1 MINQL
6 TDFTKDGQK
15 ITLNYENGPM
25 ILTVLTPEIM
35 RFFQDRGNAS
45 NSYAIEGDK
54 EIKTDFTVKNKGDHI
69 EIATAKL
76 IVKAYDDEKID
87 VFDEQGNPLVVD
99 YRGKRTPIDRQMD
112 EEHLKLAES
121 EGHDVD
127 KLLGKH
133 DADYYEVVKSLA
145 DDEEFYGLGDKTG
158 YLNKRHYAYDNWNT
172 DNPDPQVESFTRLY
186 KSIPI
191 LLGLKNG
198 HPYGIFFDNTYR
210 NHIDLGK
217 ESNNY
222 YYYSAD
228 NGNLDY
234 YVIGGASLKA
244 VVTNYTYLTGRVPMP
259 QKWTLGYQQSRW
271 GYSVSQKQ
279 VEKIAENLR
288 KYDLP
293 CDVLHLDIDYMK
305 GYRVFTWRKDTYE
318 APEEFIKKMRKLG
331 FRIITIIDPGVKKDD
346 ADYKIYQEGIEKGY
360 FVKATDGTVYVNE
373 VWPGDA
379 VFPDFGRQKVRQ
391 WWAKNCKY
399 LVDLGVSGIWDD
411 MNEPASFRG
420 EIPGDVVFHN
430 EEEASTHNKM
440 HNVYGHNMAKA
451 TYEGLKKYSGK
462 RPFVIT
468 RAAYAGTQ
476 KFSTVWTGDN
486 QSLWPHVQMMIPQL
500 CNLGLSGF
508 SFAGTDIGG
517 FGADTTPELLT
528 RWIEGALFSPLYRN
542 HAALGT
548 RSQEPWVFGESTLSI
563 YRKYLKLRYRFIPYL
578 YDEFYREGKTGLP
591 VMRPLVLNYE
601 NDPHVYNMNDEYMVG
616 EDILTAPV
624 VQEGQTKRAVY
635 LPEGEWIDF
644 WNGVEYAGRN
654 TILVDAPIDKLP
666 LFIKKN
672 TILPWGKEVSHISDE
687 PDESMTFRVFGK
699 KGKYVH
705 YQDNGTDFKYQKG
718 EYNLYKVKVNKDG
731 SVKVKLEKHG
741 FGPVYRRIT
750 VQLPNKK
757 IEFKYKN
764 GEYVRKQM
772 R

>member
-25 ILTVLTPEIM
+25 ILTVLTPEIV

-578 YDEFYREGKTGLP
+578 YDEFYRETQTGLP

-601 NDPHVYNMNDEYMVG
+601 NDPHVYNLNDEYMVG

-624 VQEGQTKRAVY
+624 VQQGQTKRAVY
-635 LPEGEWIDF
+635 LPKGEWIDF
-644 WNGVEYAGRN
+644 WNSVEYSGGN

-666 LFIKKN
+666 LFIKKD
-672 TILPWGKEVSHISDE
+672 TILPWGKEVDHISDE
-687 PDESMTFRVFGK
+687 PDKDMTFRVFGNG
-699 KGKYVH
+699 GKYRH
-705 YQDNGTDFKYQKG
+705 YQDNGVDFEYQKG
-718 EYNLYKVKVNKDG
+718 EYNLYKVEVNKDG

-764 GEYVRKQM
+764 GEYVRK
-772 R
+772 

>member
-158 YLNKRHYAYDNWNT
+158 YLNKRNYAYDNWNT

-360 FVKATDGTVYVNE
+360 FVKAPDGTVYVNE

-578 YDEFYREGKTGLP
+578 YDEFYRETQTGLP

-601 NDPHVYNMNDEYMVG
+601 NDPHVYNLNDEYMVG

-624 VQEGQTKRAVY
+624 VQQGQTKRAVY
-635 LPEGEWIDF
+635 LPKGEWIDF

-764 GEYVRKQM
+764 GEYVRK
-772 R
+772 

>member
-548 RSQEPWVFGESTLSI
+548 RSQEPWVFGEPTLSI

-578 YDEFYREGKTGLP
+578 YDEFYRETQTGLP

-601 NDPHVYNMNDEYMVG
+601 NDPHVYNLNDEYMVG

-624 VQEGQTKRAVY
+624 VQQGQTKRAVY
-635 LPEGEWIDF
+635 LPKGEWIDF
-644 WNGVEYAGRN
+644 WNGVEYSGGN

-666 LFIKKN
+666 LFIKKD
-672 TILPWGKEVSHISDE
+672 TILPWGKEVDHISDE
-687 PDESMTFRVFGK
+687 PDESMTFRLFGK

-718 EYNLYKVKVNKDG
+718 EYNLYKVELNKDG

-741 FGPVYRRIT
+741 FGPVYCRIT

-764 GEYVRKQM
+764 GEYVRK
-772 R
+772 

>member
-217 ESNNY
+217 ESNDY
-222 YYYSAD
+222 YYYSAVD
-228 NGNLDY
+228 GNIDY
-234 YVIGGASLKA
+234 YIIGGDSLKE
-244 VVTNYTYLTGRVPMP
+244 VITNYTYLTGRVPMP

-293 CDVLHLDIDYMK
+293 CDVLHLDIDYMR
-305 GYRVFTWRKDTYE
+305 GYRVFTWRKDNYE
-318 APEEFIKKMRKLG
+318 SPEKFVAKMRKLG

-346 ADYKIYQEGIEKGY
+346 DYKIYK
-360 FVKATDGTVYVNE
+360 D
-373 VWPGDA
+373 
-379 VFPDFGRQKVRQ
+379 
-391 WWAKNCKY
+391 C
-399 LVDLGVSGIWDD
+399 
-411 MNEPASFRG
+411 
-420 EIPGDVVFHN
+420 
-430 EEEASTHNKM
+430 
-440 HNVYGHNMAKA
+440 
-451 TYEGLKKYSGK
+451 
-462 RPFVIT
+462 
-468 RAAYAGTQ
+468 
-476 KFSTVWTGDN
+476 
-486 QSLWPHVQMMIPQL
+486 
-500 CNLGLSGF
+500 
-508 SFAGTDIGG
+508 
-517 FGADTTPELLT
+517 LLYT
-528 RWIEGALFSPLYRN
+528 S
-542 HAALGT
+542 
-548 RSQEPWVFGESTLSI
+548 
-563 YRKYLKLRYRFIPYL
+563 
-578 YDEFYREGKTGLP
+578 
-591 VMRPLVLNYE
+591 
-601 NDPHVYNMNDEYMVG
+601 
-616 EDILTAPV
+616 
-624 VQEGQTKRAVY
+624 
-635 LPEGEWIDF
+635 
-644 WNGVEYAGRN
+644 
-654 TILVDAPIDKLP
+654 
-666 LFIKKN
+666 
-672 TILPWGKEVSHISDE
+672 
-687 PDESMTFRVFGK
+687 
-699 KGKYVH
+699 
-705 YQDNGTDFKYQKG
+705 
-718 EYNLYKVKVNKDG
+718 
-731 SVKVKLEKHG
+731 
-741 FGPVYRRIT
+741 
-750 VQLPNKK
+750 
-757 IEFKYKN
+757 
-764 GEYVRKQM
+764 
-772 R
+772 

>member
-133 DADYYEVVKSLA
+133 DGDYYEVVKSLA

-578 YDEFYREGKTGLP
+578 YDEFYRETQTGLP

-764 GEYVRKQM
+764 GEYVRK
-772 R
+772 

>member
-360 FVKATDGTVYVNE
+360 FVKAADGTVYVNE

-420 EIPGDVVFHN
+420 EIPGDTVFHN
-430 EEEASTHNKM
+430 EDEATTHDKM

-548 RSQEPWVFGESTLSI
+548 RSQEPWVFGETTLSI

-578 YDEFYREGKTGLP
+578 YDEFYRETQTGLP

-764 GEYVRKQM
+764 GEYVRK
-772 R
+772 

>member
-133 DADYYEVVKSLA
+133 DGDYYEVVKSLA

-764 GEYVRKQM
+764 GEYVRK
-772 R
+772 

>member
-15 ITLNYENGPM
+15 ITLNYENGPI
-25 ILTVLTPEIM
+25 ILTVLTPEIV

-133 DADYYEVVKSLA
+133 DGDYYEVVKSLA

-360 FVKATDGTVYVNE
+360 FVKAADGTVYVNE

-379 VFPDFGRQKVRQ
+379 VFPDFGLQKVRQ

-548 RSQEPWVFGESTLSI
+548 RSQEPWVFGEPTLSI

-578 YDEFYREGKTGLP
+578 YDEFYRETQTGLP

-601 NDPHVYNMNDEYMVG
+601 NDPHVYNLNDEYMVG

-624 VQEGQTKRAVY
+624 VQQGQTKRAVY
-635 LPEGEWIDF
+635 LPKGEWIDF
-644 WNGVEYAGRN
+644 WNGVEYSGGN

-666 LFIKKN
+666 LFIKKD
-672 TILPWGKEVSHISDE
+672 TILPWGKEVDHISDE
-687 PDESMTFRVFGK
+687 PDKDMTFRVFGNG
-699 KGKYVH
+699 GKYRH
-705 YQDNGTDFKYQKG
+705 YQDNGVDFEYQKG
-718 EYNLYKVKVNKDG
+718 EYNLYKVEVNKDG

-741 FGPVYRRIT
+741 FGPVYCRIT

-764 GEYVRKQM
+764 GEYVRK
-772 R
+772 

>member
-391 WWAKNCKY
+391 WWVKNCKY

-548 RSQEPWVFGESTLSI
+548 RSQEPWVFGEPTLSI

-578 YDEFYREGKTGLP
+578 YDEFYRETQTGLP

-601 NDPHVYNMNDEYMVG
+601 NDPHVYNLNDEYMVG

-624 VQEGQTKRAVY
+624 VQQGQTKRAVY
-635 LPEGEWIDF
+635 LPKGEWIDF
-644 WNGVEYAGRN
+644 WNGVEYSGGN

-666 LFIKKN
+666 LFIKKD
-672 TILPWGKEVSHISDE
+672 TILPWGKEVDHISDE
-687 PDESMTFRVFGK
+687 PDESMTFRLFGK

-718 EYNLYKVKVNKDG
+718 EYNLYKVEVNKDG

-741 FGPVYRRIT
+741 FGPVYCRIT

-764 GEYVRKQM
+764 GEYVRK
-772 R
+772 

>member
-1 MINQL
+1 MVNKLINFIQ
-6 TDFTKDGQK
+6 DGQK
-15 ITLNYENGPM
+15 LTVNYDNKPL
-25 ILTVLTPEIM
+25 ILTVITPEIV
-35 RFFQDRGNAS
+35 RVFQDRGNAS
-45 NSYAIEGDK
+45 NSYAIDGDK
-54 EIKTDFTVKNKGDHI
+54 SIKTDFKVKEKDGHV
-69 EIATAKL
+69 ELSTAKL
-76 IVKAYDDEKID
+76 TVKIYDDEKID
-87 VFDEQGNPLVVD
+87 VYDEKGNPLILD
-99 YRGKRTPIDRQMD
+99 YRKKRTPIDRQMD

-121 EGHDVD
+121 EGHDV
-127 KLLGKH
+127 KNLLGAH
-133 DADYYEVVKSLA
+133 DKDYYEIVKSLA
-145 DDEEFYGLGDKTG
+145 DDEQFYGLGDKTG
-158 YLNKRHYAYDNWNT
+158 FINKRHYAYDNWNT

-191 LLGLKNG
+191 LLGLKNK

-217 ESNNY
+217 ESNDY
-222 YYYSAD
+222 YYYSAVD
-228 NGNLDY
+228 GNIDY
-234 YVIGGASLKA
+234 YIIGGDSLKE
-244 VVTNYTYLTGRVPMP
+244 VITNYTYLTGRVPMP

-293 CDVLHLDIDYMK
+293 CDVIHLDIDYMN

-318 APEEFIKKMRKLG
+318 KPADFVKKMRKLG
-331 FRIITIIDPGVKKDD
+331 FRIITIIDPGVKKDNH
-346 ADYKIYQEGIEKGY
+346 DYKIYQEGIEKGY
-360 FVKATDGTVYVNE
+360 FVKAPDGTVYVNQ
-373 VWPGDA
+373 VWPGDS
-379 VFPDFGRQKVRQ
+379 VFPDFGRKEVRK
-391 WWAKNCKY
+391 WWARNCKY

-411 MNEPASFRG
+411 MNEPASFKG
-420 EIPGDVVFHN
+420 EIPDNIVFHN
-430 EEEASTHNKM
+430 EEEASTHKKM

-486 QSLWPHVQMMIPQL
+486 QSLWTHVQMMIPQL
-500 CNLGLSGF
+500 CNLGMSGF

-548 RSQEPWVFGESTLSI
+548 RSQEPWVFGEPTLSI

-578 YDEFYREGKTGLP
+578 YDEFYRETKTGLP
-591 VMRPLVLNYE
+591 IMRPLVLNYE
-601 NDPHVYNMNDEYMVG
+601 NDPQVYNLNDEYMVG
-616 EDILTAPV
+616 EDILAAPV

-635 LPEGEWIDF
+635 LPKGKWIDF
-644 WNGVEYAGRN
+644 WNGVEHAGKT

-687 PDESMTFRVFGK
+687 PDESMTFRLFGK
-699 KGKYVH
+699 RGKYVH

-718 EYNLYKVKVNKDG
+718 EYNLYEVEVNKDG

-757 IEFKYKN
+757 VVFKYKN
-764 GEYVRKQM
+764 GKYVIK
-772 R
+772 

>member
-360 FVKATDGTVYVNE
+360 FVKAPDGTVYVNE

-578 YDEFYREGKTGLP
+578 YDEFYRETQTGLP

-601 NDPHVYNMNDEYMVG
+601 NDPHVYNLNDEYMVG

-624 VQEGQTKRAVY
+624 VQQGQTKRAVY
-635 LPEGEWIDF
+635 LPKGEWIDF
-644 WNGVEYAGRN
+644 WNGVEYSGGN

-666 LFIKKN
+666 LFIKKD
-672 TILPWGKEVSHISDE
+672 TILPWGKEVDHISDE
-687 PDESMTFRVFGK
+687 PDKDMTFRVFGNG
-699 KGKYVH
+699 GKYRH
-705 YQDNGTDFKYQKG
+705 YQDNGVDFEYQKG
-718 EYNLYKVKVNKDG
+718 EYNLYDIEVDHDQVT
-731 SVKVKLEKHG
+731 VKLAHHG
-741 FGPVYRRIT
+741 YAHEYQRII
-750 VQLPNKK
+750 VELADRKVVFNYC
-757 IEFKYKN
+757 E
-764 GEYVRKQM
+764 GEYTEA
-772 R
+772 

>member
-360 FVKATDGTVYVNE
+360 FVKAADGTVYVNE

-578 YDEFYREGKTGLP
+578 YDEFYRETQTGLP

-601 NDPHVYNMNDEYMVG
+601 NDPHVYNLNDEYMVG

-624 VQEGQTKRAVY
+624 VQQGQTKRAVY
-635 LPEGEWIDF
+635 LPKGEWIDF
-644 WNGVEYAGRN
+644 WNGVEYSGGN

-666 LFIKKN
+666 LFIKKD
-672 TILPWGKEVSHISDE
+672 TILPWGKEVDHISDE
-687 PDESMTFRVFGK
+687 PDKDMTFRVFGNG
-699 KGKYVH
+699 GKYRH
-705 YQDNGTDFKYQKG
+705 YQDNGVDFEYQKG
-718 EYNLYKVKVNKDG
+718 EYNLYKVEVNKDG

-741 FGPVYRRIT
+741 FGPVYCRIT

-772 R
+772 

>member
-360 FVKATDGTVYVNE
+360 FVKAPDGTVYVNE

-379 VFPDFGRQKVRQ
+379 VFPDFGREEVRQ

-399 LVDLGVSGIWDD
+399 LVDLGVAGIWDD

-486 QSLWPHVQMMIPQL
+486 QSLWSHVQMMIPQL

-635 LPEGEWIDF
+635 LPKGKWIDF
-644 WNGVEYAGRN
+644 WNGVEHAGKT
-654 TILVDAPIDKLP
+654 TILVDAPIGKLP

-672 TILPWGKEVSHISDE
+672 TILPWGKEVSHISGE
-687 PDESMTFRVFGK
+687 PDESMTFRLFGK

-718 EYNLYKVKVNKDG
+718 EYNLYKVEVNKDG

-741 FGPVYRRIT
+741 FGPVYCRIT

-764 GEYVRKQM
+764 GEYVRK
-772 R
+772 

>member
-1 MINQL
+1 MANKLKNFIQ
-6 TDFTKDGQK
+6 DGQK
-15 ITLNYENGPM
+15 VTLNYEDGE
-25 ILTVLTPEIM
+25 LELRVLTPEIV
-35 RFFQDRGNAS
+35 RVFENRGNAS
-45 NSYAIEGDK
+45 NSYAIAGDK
-54 EIKTDFTVKNKGDHI
+54 EIKTDFRIEEKDDHAELSTEKLLVKI
-69 EIATAKL
+69 
-76 IVKAYDDEKID
+76 YDDKKID
-87 VFDEQGNPLVVD
+87 VYDEKDHPLIID
-99 YRGKRTPIDRQMD
+99 YRGERTPIDRQMD
-112 EEHLKLAES
+112 EEHKKLAES
-121 EGHDVD
+121 EGHEVAGSKKED
-127 KLLGKH
+127 KN
-133 DADYYEVVKSLA
+133 YYEIVKKLA
-145 DDEEFYGLGDKTG
+145 SDEQFYGLGDKTG
-158 YLNKRHYAYDNWNT
+158 FLNKRHYAYNNWNT
-172 DNPDPQVESFTRLY
+172 DDPAPQVESFLSLY
-186 KSIPI
+186 KSVPI
-191 LLGLKNG
+191 LLGLKDG

-217 ESNNY
+217 ESNDY
-222 YYYSAD
+222 YYYSAVD
-228 NGNLDY
+228 GNIDY
-234 YVIGGASLKA
+234 YIIGGDSLKE
-244 VVTNYTYLTGRVPMP
+244 VITNYTYLTGRVPMP

-279 VEKIAENLR
+279 VEKIVENLR

-293 CDVLHLDIDYMK
+293 CDVLHLDIDYMR

-318 APEEFIKKMRKLG
+318 SPDKFIKKMRKLG

-346 ADYKIYQEGIEKGY
+346 DYKIYKEGLEKGY
-360 FVKATDGTVYVNE
+360 FVKAPDGTVYVNE

-379 VFPDFGRQKVRQ
+379 VFPDFGRKEVRK
-391 WWAKNCKY
+391 WWARNCKY

-420 EIPGDVVFHN
+420 EIPQDIVFHN
-430 EEEASTHNKM
+430 EEQASTHKKM

-486 QSLWPHVQMMIPQL
+486 QSLWTHVQMMIPQL
-500 CNLGLSGF
+500 CNLGMSGF

-548 RSQEPWVFGESTLSI
+548 RSQEPWVFGEPTLSI

-578 YDEFYREGKTGLP
+578 YDEFYRETKTGLP
-591 VMRPLVLNYE
+591 IMRPLVLNYE
-601 NDPHVYNMNDEYMVG
+601 NDPQVYNLNDEYMVG
-616 EDILTAPV
+616 EDILAAPV

-635 LPEGEWIDF
+635 LPKGKWIDF
-644 WNGVEYAGRN
+644 WNGVEYSGKT
-654 TILVDAPIDKLP
+654 TILVDAPIGKLP

-699 KGKYVH
+699 KGKYIH

-718 EYNLYKVKVNKDG
+718 EYNLYKVKVSKGG

-757 IEFKYKN
+757 VEFKYKN

>member
-15 ITLNYENGPM
+15 ITLNYENGPI
-25 ILTVLTPEIM
+25 ILTVLTPEIV

-133 DADYYEVVKSLA
+133 DGDYYEVVKSLA

-360 FVKATDGTVYVNE
+360 FVKAADGTVYVNE

-379 VFPDFGRQKVRQ
+379 VFPDFGLQKVRQ

-411 MNEPASFRG
+411 MNEPASVRG

-548 RSQEPWVFGESTLSI
+548 RSQEPWVFGEPTLSI

-578 YDEFYREGKTGLP
+578 YDEFYRETQTGLP

-601 NDPHVYNMNDEYMVG
+601 NDPHVYNLNDEYMVG

-624 VQEGQTKRAVY
+624 VQQGQTKRAVY
-635 LPEGEWIDF
+635 LPKGEWIDF
-644 WNGVEYAGRN
+644 WNGVEYSGGN

-666 LFIKKN
+666 LFIKKD
-672 TILPWGKEVSHISDE
+672 TILPWGKEVDHISDE
-687 PDESMTFRVFGK
+687 PDKDMTFRVFGNG
-699 KGKYVH
+699 GKYRH
-705 YQDNGTDFKYQKG
+705 YQDNGVDFEYQKG
-718 EYNLYKVKVNKDG
+718 EYNLYKVEVNKDG

-741 FGPVYRRIT
+741 FGPVYCRIT

-764 GEYVRKQM
+764 GEYVRK
-772 R
+772 